1 MSCAGMSIGAGV
13 GSCTG
18 VRPSTGASMGGRD
31 TGRLAATAGTGETDR
46 ADTVGATGTFPALL
60 GDAAGDADTAG
71 TVGAITA
78 PPGDAAIPSTVPPGL
93 LIGAAAA
100 ILEGLGDPPAPSDA
114 GLTPNALRMSPTAGI
129 GGIAAVLPAGPVDA
143 AAASAGDLGDC
154 TALGDAALPTGGLCD
169 CPVPCDAASGRGG
182 ACALLASGGEGV
194 TVTVG

>member
-31 TGRLAATAGTGETDR
+31 TGRLAATAGTGETDG
-46 ADTVGATGTFPALL
+46 ADTVGATGAIPALL

-71 TVGAITA
+71 TVGAI
-78 PPGDAAIPSTVPPGL
+78 TVPPGL

-114 GLTPNALRMSPTAGI
+114 GLTPNVLRMSPTAGI

-154 TALGDAALPTGGLCD
+154 TALGSAALSTGGLCD
-169 CPVPCDAASGRGG
+169 CPVPCDAASGHGG